1 MAPREGRHALRDWRQ
16 AVAAT
21 QESCIP
27 MLKALKKKLGLR
39 RVHPIEAPDTKVLGD
54 PASDERTAECH
65 FHTGVD
71 LRNAGR
77 LGEALASFER
87 AVEIR
92 ADYAAAHLYQGELLV
107 EMGRNE
113 DAADCFALAL
123 AHDEHLAGAWIGYGK
138 LLRRA
143 GRLEEAIVHLK
154 RAMTLS
160 ADASDAWV
168 ELGLA
173 SNALGQTEAAALA
186 YESAIRAAPDRP
198 AGHINLGLLYL
209 SQFGDACRAEALFR
223 RAIELAPDRIEPH
236 ANLGLALHEQGRSQ
250 ECLSHY
256 DQLIEAHPECN
267 EYRWH
272 RGCVRLSIGDFE
284 RGWLDHEARKLR
296 LGRWRRPLPFPE
308 WDGSS
313 EMAGKLLI
321 YAEQGLG
328 DEVMFASC
336 LPEVLQ
342 ISQQVVI
349 ECDTRL
355 ASLFQR
361 SFPNAQVHGVDRA
374 VDDLSWLAEH
384 ADITAQCAIGSLP
397 QYFRRSSKAFEGC
410 GPYLVADPHLIDRWR
425 ETLLSAGEGLKV
437 GIAWRGGTYKTRR
450 ELRSTAL
457 SQWQPILSE
466 GGVQF
471 FALQAASREELQEL
485 RMSGVSVHELP
496 DMAKDFDELAALIA
510 CLDLIITVQGTTAH
524 LAGAQGRPVW
534 ILLNYSSEWRYMN
547 AGERMPWYP
556 SAKLFRQPTPGA
568 WDVIFHAAGHELN
581 ALSSDTR
588 VCHLPR

>member
-1 MAPREGRHALRDWRQ
+1 
-16 AVAAT
+16 
-21 QESCIP
+21 
-27 MLKALKKKLGLR
+27 MLKTLQKKLRLR
-39 RVHPIEAPDTKVLGD
+39 RSCPSEAPDPKVLSD
-54 PASDERTAECH
+54 VASDEATAEFH
-65 FHTGVD
+65 FRIGAD
-71 LRNAGR
+71 LCNAGQ
-77 LGEALASFER
+77 LEEALESFER

-92 ADYAAAHLYQGELLV
+92 ADYATAHLRQGELLL

-113 DAADCFALAL
+113 DAADSFALAL
-123 AHDEHLAGAWIGYGK
+123 AHDEHLAGAWFGYGK

-143 GRLEEAIVHLK
+143 GRLEDAIVHLK
-154 RAMTLS
+154 RAVAES
-160 ADASDAWV
+160 IDASDAWI

-173 SNALGQTEAAALA
+173 SNEFGQTEAAADA
-186 YESAIRAAPDRP
+186 YEHAIRADPDRP
-198 AGHINLGLLYL
+198 AGYINLGLLYL
-209 SQFGDACRAEALFR
+209 SQLGDACRAEMLFR
-223 RAIELAPDRIEPH
+223 RAIDLAPDRIEPH

-250 ECLSHY
+250 ECLSNY
-256 DQLIEAHPECN
+256 DQLVEAHPDCS

-313 EMAGKLLI
+313 DAAGKLLV

-328 DEVMFASC
+328 DEIMFASC
-336 LPEVLQ
+336 LPDVLQ
-342 ISQQVVI
+342 ISQRCII
-349 ECDTRL
+349 ECDARL

-361 SFPNAQVHGVDRA
+361 SFPKAQVHGVDRA

-397 QYFRRSSKAFEGC
+397 QYFRRSSKAFEGR
-410 GPYLVADPHLIDRWR
+410 GPYLVADPHLVDRWR
-425 ETLLSAGEGLKV
+425 ERLRSAGHGLKV

-457 SQWQPILSE
+457 TQWQPVLSE
-466 GGVQF
+466 REVQF
-471 FALQAASREELQEL
+471 FALQSASHEELQEL
-485 RMSGVSVHELP
+485 RRMSGLSIHERP
-496 DMAKDFDELAALIA
+496 DITKDVDELAALIA

-534 ILLNYSSEWRYMN
+534 ILLNYSAEWRYMN

-556 SAKLFRQPTPGA
+556 SAKLFRQTTPGA
-568 WDVIFHAAGHELN
+568 WDALFDAAAHELN
-581 ALSSDTR
+581 GLASDASR
-588 VCHLPR
+588 IWHSPR

>member
-1 MAPREGRHALRDWRQ
+1 
-16 AVAAT
+16 
-21 QESCIP
+21 
-27 MLKALKKKLGLR
+27 
-39 RVHPIEAPDTKVLGD
+39 
-54 PASDERTAECH
+54 
-65 FHTGVD
+65 
-71 LRNAGR
+71 
-77 LGEALASFER
+77 
-87 AVEIR
+87 
-92 ADYAAAHLYQGELLV
+92 
-107 EMGRNE
+107 
-113 DAADCFALAL
+113 
-123 AHDEHLAGAWIGYGK
+123 
-138 LLRRA
+138 
-143 GRLEEAIVHLK
+143 
-154 RAMTLS
+154 
-160 ADASDAWV
+160 
-168 ELGLA
+168 
-173 SNALGQTEAAALA
+173 
-186 YESAIRAAPDRP
+186 
-198 AGHINLGLLYL
+198 
-209 SQFGDACRAEALFR
+209 
-223 RAIELAPDRIEPH
+223 
-236 ANLGLALHEQGRSQ
+236 
-250 ECLSHY
+250 
-256 DQLIEAHPECN
+256 
-267 EYRWH
+267 
-272 RGCVRLSIGDFE
+272 
-284 RGWLDHEARKLR
+284 
-296 LGRWRRPLPFPE
+296 
-308 WDGSS
+308 
-313 EMAGKLLI
+313 MAGKLLI

-342 ISQQVVI
+342 ISQQVVV

-425 ETLLSAGEGLKV
+425 ETLVSAGEGLKV

-581 ALSSDTR
+581 ALASDTR

>member
-1 MAPREGRHALRDWRQ
+1 
-16 AVAAT
+16 
-21 QESCIP
+21 
-27 MLKALKKKLGLR
+27 MLKALQKKLGLR
-39 RVHPIEAPDTKVLGD
+39 RVQPIEASDTKALGD
-54 PASDERTAECH
+54 PASDKGTAECH
-65 FHTGVD
+65 FDIGVN

-77 LGEALASFER
+77 LDESLASFER

-123 AHDEHLAGAWIGYGK
+123 AHDEHLAGAWLGYGK
-138 LLRRA
+138 MLRRV
-143 GRLEEAIVHLK
+143 GRLEEAIIHLK
-154 RAMTLS
+154 RAVALS
-160 ADASDAWV
+160 TDASDAWV

-173 SNALGQTEAAALA
+173 SNEFGQTEAAALA
-186 YESAIRAAPDRP
+186 YENAIRAAPDRP
-198 AGHINLGLLYL
+198 AGYINLGLLYL
-209 SQFGDACRAEALFR
+209 SQLGDACRAEMLFR
-223 RAIELAPDRIEPH
+223 RAIEVAPDRIEPH
-236 ANLGLALHEQGRSQ
+236 ANLGFALHEQGRSQ

-256 DQLIEAHPECN
+256 DQLIAAHPECN

-313 EMAGKLLI
+313 EMAAKLLV

-328 DEVMFASC
+328 DEIMFASC

-349 ECDTRL
+349 ECDGRL

-361 SFPNAQVHGVDRA
+361 SFPTAQVHGVDRA
-374 VDDLSWLAEH
+374 VDDLSWLAEQ

-397 QYFRRSSKAFEGC
+397 QYFRRSSKAFEGRA
-410 GPYLVADPHLIDRWR
+410 PYLVADPHLIDRWR
-425 ETLLSAGEGLKV
+425 ETLVSAGEGLKV

-471 FALQAASREELQEL
+471 FALHAASHEELEESR
-485 RMSGVSVHELP
+485 RMSGRSVHELP
-496 DMAKDFDELAALIA
+496 DIAKDFDELAALIA
-510 CLDLIITVQGTTAH
+510 CLDLTITVQGTTAH
-524 LAGAQGRPVW
+524 LAGAQGRRVW

-568 WDVIFHAAGHELN
+568 WDVIFHAAAHGLN
-581 ALSSDTR
+581 ALASDAR
-588 VCHLPR
+588 GCQLPR